1 MSVLSLHY
9 DKMDS
14 GHTEGISAQSHL
26 CGTTERKWRKS
37 FKIKKL
43 GTKYSNMKNNELL
56 KLIFINN

>member
-26 CGTTERKWRKS
+26 CGTTERNKENHLKWQ
-37 FKIKKL
+37 KL
-43 GTKYSNMKNNELL
+43 GNKYSNMKNNELL
-56 KLIFINN
+56 